1 MKSIRFIFGDQLSD
15 SISSLARLDHKN
27 DVVFMCEVLEEATYV
42 KHHQQ
47 KIAFTFSAMRHFA
60 SNLAKQGINIHYV
73 KLDDPGN
80 TGSFDGEIK
89 RVMDMFGADKIILTE
104 PSEYRVFEKVRAW
117 QKLYAVEIIADSRF
131 LCTHEEFNT
140 WIAGIKQPRM
150 EYFYREMRQK
160 HRFLMTE
167 DNNPVGGKWNY
178 DKENRRPLKG
188 KIEIPD
194 RITFEQDR
202 ITLDV
207 LELIKTHFHDHFGE
221 LEPFEWA
228 VTRDQALK
236 CLDFFIQKLL
246 PQFGDY
252 QDAMRT
258 GEAFLFHSTLS
269 PYLNSGLLE
278 PLEVCRRAEQAY
290 LNDNVSLSSAE
301 GFIRQILGWRE
312 YIRGIYWH
320 NMPNYARE
328 NFFNAQRKLPNFYWD
343 GQTEMNCLRE
353 VVQQTK
359 QYAYSHHIQ
368 RLMITGNFALLA
380 GLDPI
385 AVCEWYLIVYA
396 DALEWVELPNT
407 LGMALYGD
415 GGLLA
420 SKPYAASGKYINRM
434 SNFCKNCR
442 FNPDETVG
450 ENACP
455 FNSLYWR
462 FISVNQD
469 KLGKNPRFFYMY
481 SHWRKMSDQKKAE
494 ILSQSEVF
502 LSELI

>member
-1 MKSIRFIFGDQLSD
+1 MKSICFIFGDQLSD
-15 SISSLARLDHKN
+15 SISSLARLDHEN
-27 DVVFMCEVLEEATYV
+27 DVVFMCEVLEEATHV

-60 SNLAKQGINIHYV
+60 SHLAKQGINIHYV
-73 KLDDPGN
+73 KLDDPCN

-89 RVMDMFGADKIILTE
+89 RVMEMLRADKIILTE
-104 PSEYRVFEKVRAW
+104 PSEYRVLEKVRAW
-117 QKLYAVEIIADSRF
+117 QKLYTVEIIPDSRF
-131 LCTHEEFNT
+131 LCTHAEFDA
-140 WIAGIKQPRM
+140 WITGKKQPRM
-150 EYFYREMRQK
+150 EYFYRYMRQK
-160 HRFLMTE
+160 HQFLMTE
-167 DNNPVGGKWNY
+167 DNNPVGRKWNY

-194 RITFEQDR
+194 RITFEKDR

-207 LELIKTHFHDHFGE
+207 LELVKTQFHDHFGE
-221 LEPFEWA
+221 LALFEWA
-228 VTRDQALK
+228 VTRDQALQ
-236 CLDFFIQKLL
+236 CLDFFIEKLL

-258 GEAFLFHSTLS
+258 DEAFLFHSTLS
-269 PYLNSGLLE
+269 PYLNSGLLL
-278 PLEVCRRAEQAY
+278 PLEVCRKAEQAY
-290 LNDNVSLSSAE
+290 LNGSVSLSSAE

-320 NMPNYARE
+320 NMPNYAKE
-328 NFFNAQRKLPNFYWD
+328 NFFNAQRKLPSFYWD

-359 QYAYSHHIQ
+359 RYAYSHHIQ

-380 GLDPI
+380 GLDPM

-396 DALEWVELPNT
+396 DAFEWVELPNT

-420 SKPYAASGKYINRM
+420 SKPYAASGNYINRM

-442 FNPDETVG
+442 YNPDETVG
-450 ENACP
+450 DNACP

-462 FISVNQD
+462 FISVNED

-481 SHWRKMSDQKKAE
+481 SHWRKMPDQKKAE
-494 ILSQSEVF
+494 ILGQSEDF
-502 LSELI
+502 LSGW